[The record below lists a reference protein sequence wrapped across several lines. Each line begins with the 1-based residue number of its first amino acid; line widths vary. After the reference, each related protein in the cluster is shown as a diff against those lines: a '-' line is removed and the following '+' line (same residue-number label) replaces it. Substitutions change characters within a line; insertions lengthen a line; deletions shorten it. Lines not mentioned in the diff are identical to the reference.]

1 MKDDLYHRAI
11 VDLARQA
18 AGAARLEAPQASAT
32 VDNPLCGDRVT
43 IDLTLTDGR
52 VHAVG
57 HKVRG
62 CMLCQAAAVAI
73 AARAPG
79 ETPAA
84 LHEIADRLDQ
94 AIRKDPADLE
104 SLWPELGVFA
114 PVHRHKSRHD
124 CVLLPFKA
132 LLRALAQPEASD
144 A

>member
-1 MKDDLYHRAI
+1 MKDDLYHQAI

-18 AGAARLEAPQASAT
+18 AGAARLEGPQASAT

-43 IDLTLTDGR
+43 IDLALADGR
-52 VHAVG
+52 VRAVG

-79 ETPAA
+79 ETPAG
-84 LHEIADRLDQ
+84 LHAITDRLDQ
-94 AIRKDPADLE
+94 AIRQDPAGLE
-104 SLWPELGVFA
+104 SLWPELRAFA

-132 LLRALAQPEASD
+132 LLRALAEAGGAS

>member
-1 MKDDLYHRAI
+1 MKDDLYQRAI

-43 IDLTLTDGR
+43 IDLALADGR

-84 LHEIADRLDQ
+84 LHAITDRLDQ
-94 AIRKDPADLE
+94 AIRQDPARLE
-104 SLWPELGVFA
+104 SLWPELRAFA

-132 LLRALAQPEASD
+132 LLRALAQTGGAS